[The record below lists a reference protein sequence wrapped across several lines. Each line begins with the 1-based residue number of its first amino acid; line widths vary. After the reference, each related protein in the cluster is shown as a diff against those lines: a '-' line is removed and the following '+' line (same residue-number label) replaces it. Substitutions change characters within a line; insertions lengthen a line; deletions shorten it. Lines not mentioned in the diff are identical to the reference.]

1 MWIVWINWE
10 KYWIVTTTFSRKK
23 LKFYQKEL
31 DKNSNLWYNVV
42 TPIRKGTNKMDDM
55 LVNVICEGRKGST
68 KNPAAMTIVL
78 GLPNN
83 IGRYSRYYVDV
94 LYSNELKE
102 WYFSRMNHEI
112 DEKLVTKFL
121 FNNELI
127 FSRKVCNR
135 LNKMWRIKKW

>member
-1 MWIVWINWE
+1 
-10 KYWIVTTTFSRKK
+10 
-23 LKFYQKEL
+23 
-31 DKNSNLWYNVV
+31 
-42 TPIRKGTNKMDDM
+42 M

-83 IGRYSRYYVDV
+83 MGRYSRFYVDV

-102 WYFSRMNHEI
+102 WYFSRMNHVI
-112 DEKLVTKFL
+112 DEQLVVKHL

-127 FSRKVCNR
+127 FSRKVYNR
-135 LNKMWRIKKW
+135 LNKMWREKKW

>member
-1 MWIVWINWE
+1 MN
-10 KYWIVTTTFSRKK
+10 
-23 LKFYQKEL
+23 
-31 DKNSNLWYNVV
+31 
-42 TPIRKGTNKMDDM
+42 DM

-83 IGRYSRYYVDV
+83 MGRYSRFYVDV

-112 DEKLVTKFL
+112 DEKLVNKYL
-121 FNNELI
+121 FNDELI

-135 LNKMWRIKKW
+135 LNKMWREKKW

>member
-1 MWIVWINWE
+1 
-10 KYWIVTTTFSRKK
+10 
-23 LKFYQKEL
+23 
-31 DKNSNLWYNVV
+31 
-42 TPIRKGTNKMDDM
+42 MDDM
-55 LVNVICEGRKGST
+55 LVNVICEGRKGSP

-83 IGRYSRYYVDV
+83 LGRYSRYYVDV

-112 DEKLVTKFL
+112 DEELVTKFL

-127 FSRKVCNR
+127 FSSKVCNR
-135 LNKMWRIKKW
+135 LNKMWRNKKW

>member
-1 MWIVWINWE
+1 MN
-10 KYWIVTTTFSRKK
+10 
-23 LKFYQKEL
+23 
-31 DKNSNLWYNVV
+31 
-42 TPIRKGTNKMDDM
+42 DM
-55 LVNVICEGRKGST
+55 LVNVICEGRKGSP

-83 IGRYSRYYVDV
+83 LGRYSRYYVDV

-112 DEKLVTKFL
+112 DEELVTKFL

-127 FSRKVCNR
+127 CSRKVCNR
-135 LNKMWRIKKW
+135 LNKTWRNKKW

>member
-1 MWIVWINWE
+1 
-10 KYWIVTTTFSRKK
+10 
-23 LKFYQKEL
+23 
-31 DKNSNLWYNVV
+31 
-42 TPIRKGTNKMDDM
+42 MDDM
-55 LVNVICEGRKGST
+55 LVNVICEGRKGSP

-83 IGRYSRYYVDV
+83 LGRYSRYYVDV

-112 DEKLVTKFL
+112 DEELVTKFL

-135 LNKMWRIKKW
+135 LNKMWRNKKW